1 MTEMIRRNQV
11 VFFFL
16 ITFLISWTLWIGVG
30 IIGQDPESPL
40 VVLGVYG
47 PTLAAV
53 IVSGIVGKGAAIRK
67 LLRGVILWRVGI
79 QWYAIALLGP
89 WVLELLSIGIYSG
102 LSGTTPDVP
111 LPSVGIVVGAI
122 LATLLMNILLP
133 GLGEEPGWRG
143 FALPMLQGRWSPVV
157 ASLGIGLVWA
167 VWHFPGYWM
176 GNGIH
181 NAPPL
186 LFVVWVLPFAGLIAW
201 VFNSAKRSILLAI
214 LLHASL
220 NTTIGLLP
228 FLPSEAD
235 VPISPELIGQLG
247 LTGELYGPY
256 RVFTLLLWISF
267 LAIALITKGRL
278 GHRGN
283 DESIGES
290 GLSREGEL

>member
-1 MTEMIRRNQV
+1 MTEMIKRNQV
-11 VFFFL
+11 AAFFL
-16 ITFLISWTLWIGVG
+16 ITFLFTWTLWIGVG
-30 IIGQDPESPL
+30 IIGQDPDSPL
-40 VVLGVYG
+40 VLLGVYG

-67 LLRGVILWRVGI
+67 LLKGVILWRVGI

-89 WVLELLSIGIYSG
+89 WILEILSIGIYSG

-111 LPSVGIVVGAI
+111 LPSVGAVAGAI
-122 LATLLMNILLP
+122 LATLFLNILVP

-143 FALPMLQGRWSPVV
+143 FALPRLQGRLSPVV

-167 VWHFPGYWM
+167 IWHFPGYWM
-176 GNGIH
+176 GTGIH

-201 VFNSAKRSILLAI
+201 IFNSARRSILLAI
-214 LLHASL
+214 LFHASL

-235 VPISPELIGQLG
+235 VPISTELIGQLG

-256 RVFTLLLWISF
+256 RVFTILLWISF
-267 LAIALITKGRL
+267 IAVALITKGRL
-278 GHRGN
+278 GHGGN
-283 DESIGES
+283 DESMGEKDT
-290 GLSREGEL
+290 SRQGEL

>member
-1 MTEMIRRNQV
+1 MTEMMRRNQV
-11 VFFFL
+11 AAFFL
-16 ITFLISWTLWIGVG
+16 ITFLISWSLFIGVG
-30 IIGQDPESPL
+30 IVGQNPDSPL
-40 VVLGVYG
+40 VLLGIYG

-53 IVSGIVGKGAAIRK
+53 IVSGIVGGGTGIRK
-67 LLRGVILWRVGI
+67 LLSGVVLWRVGI
-79 QWYAIALLGP
+79 VWYAIALLGP
-89 WVLELLSIGIYSG
+89 WILELLSIGIYSG

-111 LPSVGIVVGAI
+111 LPSVGIVAGAI
-122 LATLLMNILLP
+122 LAAVVGNILTA

-143 FALPMLQGRWSPVV
+143 FALPRLQGRWSPVA

-176 GNGIH
+176 GIGIH

-186 LFVVWVLPFAGLIAW
+186 LFVLWVLPFAGLLAW
-201 VFNSAKRSILLAI
+201 IFNSAKRSILLAI
-214 LLHASL
+214 LFHASL
-220 NTTIGLLP
+220 NSTIGLLP

-256 RVFTLLLWISF
+256 RVFTILLWISF
-267 LAIALITKGRL
+267 LAIVLITKGRL

-283 DESIGES
+283 DESIS
-290 GLSREGEL
+290 KNGLSQEGEL

>member
-1 MTEMIRRNQV
+1 MTEIIKRNQIAA
-11 VFFFL
+11 FFL
-16 ITFLISWTLWIGVG
+16 FTFLISWTVWIGVG
-30 IIGQDPESPL
+30 IIGQDPDSPL
-40 VVLGVYG
+40 VLLGVYG

-53 IVSGIVGKGAAIRK
+53 IVSGIVGKGVAIRK

-89 WVLELLSIGIYSG
+89 WILELLSIGIYSS
-102 LSGTTPDVP
+102 LSGTIPDVP
-111 LPSVGIVVGAI
+111 LPSVGAVAGAI
-122 LATLLMNILLP
+122 LTTLLLNILIP

-143 FALPMLQGRWSPVV
+143 FALTRLQGRWSPVA

-176 GNGIH
+176 GIGIH

-186 LFVVWVLPFAGLIAW
+186 LFVVWVLPLAGLIAW
-201 VFNSAKRSILLAI
+201 VFNSAKGSILLAI
-214 LLHASL
+214 LFHASL

-235 VPISPELIGQLG
+235 VPISTELIGQLG

-256 RVFTLLLWISF
+256 RVFTILLWISF
-267 LAIALITKGRL
+267 ISVALITKGRL
-278 GHRGN
+278 GHPDN
-283 DESIGES
+283 DESEGDK
-290 GLSREGEL
+290 GLSRQGEL